1 MLEDEARHHPE
12 PLESEVAAGEGELS
26 SGDVAA
32 FIEALL
38 AILEGGEHEKVGA
51 LVEPRLAQPD
61 AVHDAIAK
69 CQFGHGAP
77 RRGVH
82 RRAGGLAASGKTF
95 RVKKMTARP
104 HRHNSPKRTIKRPAG
119 LVSRLLD
126 SHPLPE
132 MRAFKYDVA
141 ISATEFDA
149 LAATELKRRLE
160 HVLAK
165 GVHPG
170 APIGATP
177 AIAAAARKALEKE
190 ARVVVVLHQ
199 RLWGVASNGDAA
211 AIKTRVGTAK
221 RKDLVIVPIDSSPV
235 PSWLK
240 GVVVKAA
247 GSPTSAAVIDAVVAA
262 VTASGGAPK
271 RLTEAAIAARL
282 ADEETRARARASF
295 LSSQR
300 AFALINRELDAL
312 SNTVL
317 KLCQAPGTLPDG
329 LSPQVRRTPD
339 RYTVQIGPVGLSFSW
354 IRGRTNS
361 IADGQLLVIEW
372 SGQLGEQTTPESRAA
387 MPAFE
392 HVLQPSAT
400 SPEDWQ
406 WRRADLDLCSYT
418 TRDLAAQCVASVVR
432 RLPAPPA

>member
-1 MLEDEARHHPE
+1 
-12 PLESEVAAGEGELS
+12 
-26 SGDVAA
+26 
-32 FIEALL
+32 
-38 AILEGGEHEKVGA
+38 
-51 LVEPRLAQPD
+51 
-61 AVHDAIAK
+61 
-69 CQFGHGAP
+69 
-77 RRGVH
+77 
-82 RRAGGLAASGKTF
+82 
-95 RVKKMTARP
+95 
-104 HRHNSPKRTIKRPAG
+104 
-119 LVSRLLD
+119 
-126 SHPLPE
+126 
-132 MRAFKYDVA
+132 
-141 ISATEFDA
+141 
-149 LAATELKRRLE
+149 
-160 HVLAK
+160 
-165 GVHPG
+165 
-170 APIGATP
+170 
-177 AIAAAARKALEKE
+177 
-190 ARVVVVLHQ
+190 
-199 RLWGVASNGDAA
+199 
-211 AIKTRVGTAK
+211 
-221 RKDLVIVPIDSSPV
+221 VPT
-235 PSWLK
+235 WLK

-329 LSPQVRRTPD
+329 LSPQFRRTPD
-339 RYTVQIGPVGLSFSW
+339 RYTMQIGPVGLSFSW

-372 SGQLGEQTTPESRAA
+372 SGQLGEQASPDSRAA

-392 HVLQPSAT
+392 HVLQPHAT

-418 TRDLAAQCVASVVR
+418 TRDLARQCVASIVR
-432 RLPAPPA
+432 HLPVLTA

>member
-1 MLEDEARHHPE
+1 M
-12 PLESEVAAGEGELS
+12 
-26 SGDVAA
+26 
-32 FIEALL
+32 
-38 AILEGGEHEKVGA
+38 
-51 LVEPRLAQPD
+51 
-61 AVHDAIAK
+61 
-69 CQFGHGAP
+69 
-77 RRGVH
+77 
-82 RRAGGLAASGKTF
+82 T
-95 RVKKMTARP
+95 RV
-104 HRHNSPKRTIKRPAG
+104 
-119 LVSRLLD
+119 
-126 SHPLPE
+126 
-132 MRAFKYDVA
+132 FKYDVA
-141 ISATEFDA
+141 ISATQFDA

-165 GVHPG
+165 GVNSG
-170 APIGATP
+170 APDGATG
-177 AIAAAARKALEKE
+177 AVVTAAHKALEKD

-199 RLWGVASNGDAA
+199 RLWGVGDGDGAVA
-211 AIKTRVGTAK
+211 AIKGRIGTAK
-221 RKDLVIVPIDSSPV
+221 RKDLVIVPLDSSPV
-235 PSWLK
+235 PTWLK

-271 RLTEAAIAARL
+271 RLTEAAVAARL
-282 ADEETRARARASF
+282 ADEESRARARASF
-295 LSSQR
+295 LTSQR

-372 SGQLGEQTTPESRAA
+372 SGQLGEQASPDSRAA

-432 RLPAPPA
+432 RLPTPTA

>member
-1 MLEDEARHHPE
+1 M
-12 PLESEVAAGEGELS
+12 
-26 SGDVAA
+26 
-32 FIEALL
+32 
-38 AILEGGEHEKVGA
+38 K
-51 LVEPRLAQPD
+51 
-61 AVHDAIAK
+61 
-69 CQFGHGAP
+69 
-77 RRGVH
+77 
-82 RRAGGLAASGKTF
+82 
-95 RVKKMTARP
+95 
-104 HRHNSPKRTIKRPAG
+104 
-119 LVSRLLD
+119 
-126 SHPLPE
+126 
-132 MRAFKYDVA
+132 RAFKYDVA
-141 ISATEFDA
+141 ISATDFDA

-165 GVHPG
+165 GVNAG
-170 APIGATP
+170 APSSAAP
-177 AIAAAARKALEKE
+177 AAEAASRKALEKD

-199 RLWGVASNGDAA
+199 RLWGVANGNANGDVA
-211 AIKTRVGTAK
+211 AIKSRIGGGGSAAK
-221 RKDLVIVPIDSSPV
+221 RKDLVIVPLDSSPV
-235 PSWLK
+235 PTWLK

-262 VTASGGAPK
+262 VTASGGTPK

-372 SGQLGEQTTPESRAA
+372 SGQLGEQASPESRAA

-400 SPEDWQ
+400 SAEDWQ

-432 RLPAPPA
+432 RLPAPVA

>member
-1 MLEDEARHHPE
+1 M
-12 PLESEVAAGEGELS
+12 
-26 SGDVAA
+26 
-32 FIEALL
+32 
-38 AILEGGEHEKVGA
+38 
-51 LVEPRLAQPD
+51 
-61 AVHDAIAK
+61 
-69 CQFGHGAP
+69 
-77 RRGVH
+77 
-82 RRAGGLAASGKTF
+82 
-95 RVKKMTARP
+95 
-104 HRHNSPKRTIKRPAG
+104 N
-119 LVSRLLD
+119 
-126 SHPLPE
+126 
-132 MRAFKYDVA
+132 RAFKYDVA
-141 ISATEFDA
+141 ISATDFDA

-165 GVHPG
+165 GVNAG
-170 APIGATP
+170 APAG
-177 AIAAAARKALEKE
+177 AAAAVVTASHKALEKD

-199 RLWGVASNGDAA
+199 RLWGVVNGASNGNGNADVG
-211 AIKTRVGTAK
+211 AIKSRVGTAK
-221 RKDLVIVPIDSSPV
+221 RKDLVIVPLDSSPV

-262 VTASGGAPK
+262 VTAAGGAPK

-300 AFALINRELDAL
+300 AFALINRELDSL

-339 RYTVQIGPVGLSFSW
+339 RYPVQIGPVGLSFSW

-372 SGQLGEQTTPESRAA
+372 SGQLGEQASPDSRAA

-432 RLPAPPA
+432 RLPVVTA

>member
-1 MLEDEARHHPE
+1 M
-12 PLESEVAAGEGELS
+12 
-26 SGDVAA
+26 
-32 FIEALL
+32 
-38 AILEGGEHEKVGA
+38 
-51 LVEPRLAQPD
+51 
-61 AVHDAIAK
+61 
-69 CQFGHGAP
+69 
-77 RRGVH
+77 
-82 RRAGGLAASGKTF
+82 
-95 RVKKMTARP
+95 
-104 HRHNSPKRTIKRPAG
+104 N
-119 LVSRLLD
+119 
-126 SHPLPE
+126 
-132 MRAFKYDVA
+132 RAFKYDVA
-141 ISATEFDA
+141 ISATDFDA

-165 GVHPG
+165 GVNSG
-170 APIGATP
+170 APTG
-177 AIAAAARKALEKE
+177 AAAAVVAAWHKALEKD

-199 RLWGVASNGDAA
+199 RLWGVANGAGNGNGDVG
-211 AIKTRVGTAK
+211 AIKSRIGTAK
-221 RKDLVIVPIDSSPV
+221 RKDLVIVPLDSSPV

-262 VTASGGAPK
+262 VTAAGGAPK

-300 AFALINRELDAL
+300 AFALINRELDSL

-372 SGQLGEQTTPESRAA
+372 SGQLGEQVSPDSRTA

-400 SPEDWQ
+400 SAEDWQ

-432 RLPAPPA
+432 RLPVPAASHAAGQV

>member
-1 MLEDEARHHPE
+1 MPD
-12 PLESEVAAGEGELS
+12 S
-26 SGDVAA
+26 
-32 FIEALL
+32 
-38 AILEGGEHEKVGA
+38 
-51 LVEPRLAQPD
+51 LVDYWTLIRY
-61 AVHDAIAK
+61 
-69 CQFGHGAP
+69 
-77 RRGVH
+77 
-82 RRAGGLAASGKTF
+82 
-95 RVKKMTARP
+95 
-104 HRHNSPKRTIKRPAG
+104 
-119 LVSRLLD
+119 
-126 SHPLPE
+126 E
-132 MRAFKYDVA
+132 MKRAFKYDVA

-149 LAATELKRRLE
+149 LAATELKRRLD
-160 HVLAK
+160 HVLSK
-165 GVHPG
+165 GVTTG
-170 APIGATP
+170 APSGAAP
-177 AIAAAARKALEKE
+177 AVVTASRKALEKE

-199 RLWGVASNGDAA
+199 RLWGVATDNGNGDAA
-211 AIKTRVGTAK
+211 AIKSRAGGGAAK
-221 RKDLVIVPIDSSPV
+221 RKDVVVVPLDSSPV
-235 PSWLK
+235 PTWLK

-247 GSPTSAAVIDAVVAA
+247 GSPTSAAVIDAIVAA

-300 AFALINRELDAL
+300 AFALINRELDSL

-317 KLCQAPGTLPDG
+317 KLCQAPGALPDG

-339 RYTVQIGPVGLSFSW
+339 RYTMQIGPVGLSFSW

-372 SGQLGEQTTPESRAA
+372 SGQLGEQATPASQTA

-392 HVLQPSAT
+392 HVLQPHAT

-418 TRDLAAQCVASVVR
+418 TRDLARQCVASIVR
-432 RLPAPPA
+432 RLPVAPATSAAPVTA

>member
-1 MLEDEARHHPE
+1 MPDSLVDYWTLIP
-12 PLESEVAAGEGELS
+12 
-26 SGDVAA
+26 
-32 FIEALL
+32 
-38 AILEGGEHEKVGA
+38 HE
-51 LVEPRLAQPD
+51 
-61 AVHDAIAK
+61 
-69 CQFGHGAP
+69 
-77 RRGVH
+77 
-82 RRAGGLAASGKTF
+82 
-95 RVKKMTARP
+95 MT
-104 HRHNSPKRTIKRPAG
+104 
-119 LVSRLLD
+119 
-126 SHPLPE
+126 
-132 MRAFKYDVA
+132 RAFKYDVA

-165 GVHPG
+165 GVNAG
-170 APIGATP
+170 APSGAAATVS
-177 AIAAAARKALEKE
+177 AAARKALEKD

-199 RLWGVASNGDAA
+199 RLWGVGSANGDVA
-211 AIKTRVGTAK
+211 AIKSRVGAAK
-221 RKDLVIVPIDSSPV
+221 RKDLVIVPLDSSPV
-235 PSWLK
+235 PGWLK

-372 SGQLGEQTTPESRAA
+372 SGQLGEQLSPDSRAA

-432 RLPAPPA
+432 RLPAPAPVA

>member
-1 MLEDEARHHPE
+1 M
-12 PLESEVAAGEGELS
+12 
-26 SGDVAA
+26 
-32 FIEALL
+32 
-38 AILEGGEHEKVGA
+38 
-51 LVEPRLAQPD
+51 
-61 AVHDAIAK
+61 
-69 CQFGHGAP
+69 
-77 RRGVH
+77 
-82 RRAGGLAASGKTF
+82 T
-95 RVKKMTARP
+95 RV
-104 HRHNSPKRTIKRPAG
+104 
-119 LVSRLLD
+119 
-126 SHPLPE
+126 
-132 MRAFKYDVA
+132 FKYDVA
-141 ISATEFDA
+141 ISATQFDA

-165 GVHPG
+165 GVNSG
-170 APIGATP
+170 APDGAT
-177 AIAAAARKALEKE
+177 AAVVAAANKALEKD

-199 RLWGVASNGDAA
+199 RLWGVGDGNGEVA
-211 AIKTRVGTAK
+211 AIKARVGAAK
-221 RKDLVIVPIDSSPV
+221 RKDLVIVPLDSSPV
-235 PSWLK
+235 PPWLK

-262 VTASGGAPK
+262 VTAAGGAPK

-300 AFALINRELDAL
+300 AFALINRELDSL

-372 SGQLGEQTTPESRAA
+372 SGQLGEQVSPDSRAA

-432 RLPAPPA
+432 RLPVPAPAA

>member
-1 MLEDEARHHPE
+1 M
-12 PLESEVAAGEGELS
+12 
-26 SGDVAA
+26 
-32 FIEALL
+32 
-38 AILEGGEHEKVGA
+38 
-51 LVEPRLAQPD
+51 
-61 AVHDAIAK
+61 
-69 CQFGHGAP
+69 
-77 RRGVH
+77 
-82 RRAGGLAASGKTF
+82 
-95 RVKKMTARP
+95 
-104 HRHNSPKRTIKRPAG
+104 
-119 LVSRLLD
+119 
-126 SHPLPE
+126 

-165 GVHPG
+165 GVTSG
-170 APIGATP
+170 APS
-177 AIAAAARKALEKE
+177 AAAAPVVAAAQKALEKD

-199 RLWGVASNGDAA
+199 RLWGAGVGDVNGDVA
-211 AIKTRVGTAK
+211 AIKARVGTTK
-221 RKDLVIVPIDSSPV
+221 RKDVVIVPLDSSPV
-235 PSWLK
+235 PAWLK

-262 VTASGGAPK
+262 VTAAGGTPR

-317 KLCQAPGTLPDG
+317 KLVQAPGTLPDG

-372 SGQLGEQTTPESRAA
+372 SGQLGEQSSPASRTA

-392 HVLQPSAT
+392 HVLQPHAT
-400 SPEDWQ
+400 SAEDWQ

-432 RLPAPPA
+432 RLPALTA